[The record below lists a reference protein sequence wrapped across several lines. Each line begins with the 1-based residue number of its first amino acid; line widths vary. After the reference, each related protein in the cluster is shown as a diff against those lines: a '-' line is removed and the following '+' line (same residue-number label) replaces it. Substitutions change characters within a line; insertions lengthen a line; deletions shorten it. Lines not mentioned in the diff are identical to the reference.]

1 MNSHKL
7 QIFETL
13 SCSAVTNSCIFS
25 GEVLVTFEK
34 KKYLATD
41 VNKGRTYMS
50 IVTTIKKFVNIVDV
64 SAHCDIPCG
73 IYDPITAKIGAQ
85 TVLKMAV
92 RIEALDS
99 CEDVNTFS
107 RYVAVKEEHA
117 QAVKNE
123 LNILW
128 SDYFKPEHLAD
139 YPNLHELFWNANKL
153 AGANKQGVSSES
165 AQQLVDAVDE
175 IAKIFWASKGVDYS
189 DPNASVRYGA

>member
-1 MNSHKL
+1 MGL
-7 QIFETL
+7 RAMLRGL
-13 SCSAVTNSCIFS
+13 SLI
-25 GEVLVTFEK
+25 
-34 KKYLATD
+34 TD
-41 VNKGRTYMS
+41 VN
-50 IVTTIKKFVNIVDV
+50 
-64 SAHCDIPCG
+64 AHCDIPCG

-139 YPNLHELFWNANKL
+139 YPNLHDLFWNANKL
-153 AGANKQGVSSES
+153 AGANKLGVNSDS
-165 AQQLVDAVDE
+165 AKGLVDAVDE
-175 IAKIFWASKGVDYS
+175 IAKIFWATKGVDYRA
-189 DPNASVRYGA
+189 PNADVRSGA